1 MPNWQPNWN
10 NVDWNYG
17 AANDA
22 VRELRRAADLL
33 DEMAGQRR
41 RVADKALQEW
51 RGRYRDEFERD
62 LAEMLRRSSEL
73 AAEMRQKAGEIENAS
88 NRVREEQRYRERER
102 DRWHE
107 ERREEERRE
116 RERQEEERR
125 RQQEQN

>member
-33 DEMAGQRR
+33 DEMAGRRR

-51 RGRYRDEFERD
+51 RGRYRNEFERD

-88 NRVREEQRYRERER
+88 NRVREEQRHRERER